1 MKFKLLIIF
10 LFLLSFI
17 QNSNSENKQDF
28 VEIPSLDEIFYIG
41 KMESHND
48 DFVLFFKTREKAIL
62 ARGEEFNYITDY
74 PQDLYMYNK
83 KTKKTEPLITYEWFP
98 RIAKF
103 YLSNYD
109 FPVFPEDFAY
119 YLMQDNKTLIMVS
132 AVKNINQNLKFDIST
147 RKLDKYQTE
156 GKLDFIVS
164 SIGKNCGF
172 KSMNDTYKCNFY
184 KPLISQNLIN

>member
-1 MKFKLLIIF
+1 MKFKVFLVFIF
-10 LFLLSFI
+10 LSLFI
-17 QNSNSENKQDF
+17 QNSNSESNLTK
-28 VEIPSLDEIFYIG
+28 LDDIFYIG
-41 KMESHND
+41 KMESHNN

-62 ARGEEFNYITDY
+62 AKGEEFNYITDY
-74 PQDLYMYNK
+74 PQDLYIYDK

-98 RIAKF
+98 KLAKF

-119 YLMQDNKTLIMVS
+119 YLMKDNKTLIMVS
-132 AVKNINQNLKFDIST
+132 AVKNINQNLIYNIATK
-147 RKLDKYQTE
+147 KLDKYSTK

-164 SIGKNCGF
+164 SISKDCGF
-172 KSMNDTYKCNFY
+172 VTMEDTYKCNYY